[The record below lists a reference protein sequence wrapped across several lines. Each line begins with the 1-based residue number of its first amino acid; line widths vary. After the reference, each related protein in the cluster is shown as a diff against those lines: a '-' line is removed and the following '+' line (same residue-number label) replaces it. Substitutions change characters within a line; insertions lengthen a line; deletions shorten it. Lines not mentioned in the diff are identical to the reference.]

1 MRRGRIFFYLAFILI
16 LGVVA
21 VVVLGQKFLQPAPTT
36 SPNTASTQAPVVDTV
51 NVVVVTQRVPRGGL
65 ISDKVLGQVP
75 IQRSLLIQG
84 MFTNQNEV
92 IGRQAKFDLD
102 AGMTL
107 TNGMLVQSA
116 DQLSATG
123 SNAALA
129 IPRGMVAVSIPI
141 DSLSSVSYAPEA
153 GDHVNVIVSM
163 MFVDLDPDFQ
173 TKLPNNSA
181 ILVAP
186 GPIKPETGPNA
197 ITAHYSD
204 STVSQ
209 PSVGKTVL
217 DSVLGQSLY
226 AVPSEQQRPRQVAQT
241 LLQDAVVLHVGE
253 FSHTPAQASSAT
265 PTPQP
270 GASEVKDQSG
280 ETTTTKAQADAQ
292 KAAAAAAEMPQSIT
306 LVVSPQDAVTLNYL
320 LNTHARLTLA
330 LRSANDD
337 SRVQT
342 EAVTLQFLLDQ
353 YSIPIPVKLPYGIEP
368 PKGVQPVEIKSS
380 ATPTPVP

>member
-21 VVVLGQKFLQPAPTT
+21 VFVLGQKFLQPAPAA
-36 SPNTASTQAPVVDTV
+36 SSNPANTPAPVVDTV
-51 NVVVVTQRVPRGGL
+51 NVMVVTQRVPRGSV
-65 ISDKVLGQVP
+65 IDDKVLSQVP
-75 IQRSLLIQG
+75 IQRNLLIQG
-84 MFTNQNEV
+84 MFSNPNDV

-107 TNGMLVQSA
+107 TSGMLVQSA

-129 IPRGMVAVSIPI
+129 IPRGMVAVSVPI
-141 DSLSSVSYAPEA
+141 DSLSSVSYAPEP

-173 TKLPNNSA
+173 TRLPNNSA

-186 GPIKPETGPNA
+186 GPIKPETGPSA
-197 ITAHYSD
+197 ITAHYPD
-204 STVSQ
+204 
-209 PSVGKTVL
+209 PAAGAAPVGKTTL
-217 DSVLGQSLY
+217 DSVLGQSIY

-241 LLQDAVVLHVGE
+241 LLQDAVVLRVGE
-253 FSHTPAQASSAT
+253 FTHDTGVAAAT
-265 PTPQP
+265 PTAQP
-270 GASEVKDQSG
+270 GASQVKDQPG

-292 KAAAAAAEMPQSIT
+292 KAAAAAADKPQSIT
-306 LVVSPQDAVTLNYL
+306 LIVSPQDAVTLNYL
-320 LNTHARLTLA
+320 LNTNARLTLA

-353 YSIPIPVKLPYGIEP
+353 YSIPVPVKLPYGIEP
-368 PKGVQPVEIKSS
+368 PKVVQPVEVKSN